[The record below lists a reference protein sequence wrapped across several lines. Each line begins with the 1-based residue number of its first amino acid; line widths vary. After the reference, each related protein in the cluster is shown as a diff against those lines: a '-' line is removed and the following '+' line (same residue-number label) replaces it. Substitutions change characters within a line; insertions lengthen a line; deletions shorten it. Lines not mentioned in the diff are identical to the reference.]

1 MMGAILTKLT
11 PSRAARARMS
21 AHETV
26 ALQAASTR
34 ALMVSMTPNP
44 RTEFLF
50 GPAFCSPVNVAVS
63 ARRIDP
69 SQP

>member
-1 MMGAILTKLT
+1 MMGAIPTKLT
-11 PSRAARARMS
+11 PSRAARATMS

-34 ALMVSMTPNP
+34 VLMVSMTSNP
-44 RTEFLF
+44 RTEFRF
-50 GPAFCSPVNVAVS
+50 GKAFFSPVNVAVS
-63 ARRIDP
+63 SRRIDA